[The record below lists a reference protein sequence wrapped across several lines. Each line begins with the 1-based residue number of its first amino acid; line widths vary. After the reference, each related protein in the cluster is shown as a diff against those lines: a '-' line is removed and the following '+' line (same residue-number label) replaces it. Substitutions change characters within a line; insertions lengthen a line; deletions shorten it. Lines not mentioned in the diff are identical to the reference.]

1 MIERLIEL
9 SIRHRG
15 VTIVAACLLALCGLF
30 AVATT
35 PMDAVPDLS
44 ENQVLVFTDWPG
56 HNPREID
63 EQVTYP
69 LSLHLQGIE
78 GVRVVR
84 GSSDAGFSLLHLIFE
99 EGIRFETCRAR
110 VQERLSLM
118 GDALPTGVTPRM
130 APDAIPTG
138 QIFWYT
144 VEGAGHDLGRLRDIQ
159 DWYLRP
165 QLSSVPGVAEVASV
179 GGFVREYV
187 VELDLAKLQTLG
199 LSPREICEAIEHS
212 QAVLGGNV
220 IHKGNAE
227 FLVHTASGFG
237 ARSDTNR
244 SPDEIQRQTLQDL
257 EAVLIPWWEGEA
269 PAEPTDDATARR
281 EPRPP
286 VGPRPPGRAML
297 LRDIARV
304 TMGPKPRRGVFEKDG
319 NEVVGGVIAM
329 RFGHNPLEVTRAI
342 RRKLTELRAGL
353 PPGVHIVP
361 CYDRTPLIE
370 GAVGTVTGTVIE
382 AMLGA
387 ALCVLLVLRHFRT
400 SFIIAATLPLAALM
414 SFVIMSA
421 LRGLGIVDIQTNI
434 MSLSGIAISIGVL
447 VDSSIVMAENA
458 MTHLRREFG
467 DRPVVGDVRPIVLA
481 ACRTV
486 GRPIFF
492 SVLIMVISFLPVF
505 ALGGI
510 DGKLFRPLAFTKT
523 FALIAVALLSVTL
536 VPALCTL
543 FIRGRLR
550 MESESWIVRSV
561 MEVYRPVLNFLL
573 DHPTVM
579 AWIISVT
586 FLLGVTPI
594 GHDGLFRVTL
604 LVALVGTGWI
614 VVGYKHD
621 ARASGPT
628 QSTDGPAPP
637 PSLSRWIRAFALRL
651 RSLGKKTNVVQK
663 PDHHGGKLGGVT
675 AETHHEISGGLTP
688 PRSSRRV
695 VWLDRFA
702 SIITQ
707 RSFALAYASGYC
719 GSLIVIALIAQQTM
733 TPLGTDLR
741 MPLDEGMVMDMP
753 ITVPRISV
761 TQSGDDLKARDML
774 LCRFPE
780 VQMVVGKAGRA
791 ESAFDPAPL
800 DMIETMVEFRS
811 REFWPKRKLRLEDAE
826 QQAREV
832 FAALL
837 AAKLLEAPADEAEQR
852 TLLSESVTA
861 ARTRCE
867 LGLREFAYARNQD
880 FQQRLARELIR
891 SAIEGLTQR
900 WERGGRCTR
909 PLQLGDLAL
918 VQESLSPHLGIHL
931 AMSLEE
937 DDLRTIAEH
946 AMKQLEE
953 NDLLIEKRE
962 GEAPAESRTV
972 AEHGSAGASPS
983 RNPVSWIA
991 SVLFGQ
997 NESTEFSELR
1007 TALQRVQ
1014 RAAWAEHLATL
1025 NRELFDRGTQS
1036 LTRLL
1041 AEEMLTRAESVDP
1054 RAEEWLQQIAKLRQ
1068 PLDGRA
1074 RLLPS
1079 REGQVTSVVESAR
1092 QVPRPPAVGAAHHG
1106 PGRHP
1111 PLPVLDPFPVLDD
1124 LLVEQTRRFA
1134 KSVFLWP
1141 CERDELAGFGGELD
1155 RALQMPGWANV
1166 WTRPIQN
1173 RVDMLATG
1181 VNTEIGVRVLGRS
1194 SEDVVSASEEIAAVL
1209 RNVPGAADVIAD
1221 PIRGKGY
1228 LEIIPQRERA
1238 AELGVDPRDLW
1249 HVIETALGGKPVATV
1264 LEGRERHDIRV
1275 RCVRDSARDEQSVRE
1290 LPVPRRWMR
1299 GQAPQNSKI
1308 SSSKLVAD
1316 AASVREQIPTV
1327 VSADASSVG
1336 HDDPGFV
1343 RLAEV
1348 ADVRI
1353 TEGPASIKSENGRLR
1368 NYVRLNVRNRSTFAF
1383 LADAKRAVAEQITL
1397 PEGTFV
1403 EWTGQ
1408 FEHAERTART
1418 LMIVTPIV
1426 IGLILLILWLTYHD
1440 WADTCLM
1447 MLAVPGAIAGGVLFQ
1462 WLFGFRWSVPVA
1474 VGYLACFGMA
1484 TSTGIIMLVYLR
1496 EALEKRG
1503 PLALLTEADLRAAV
1517 IEGAVHRL
1525 RPKLLTEG
1533 TTILGLA
1540 PMLWASGVGA
1550 EVIRPM
1556 AAPVLG
1562 GILIADEVIDLFL
1575 PVLFYWVR
1583 RYRWQRE
1590 RQAAGNLSCDTTEI
1604 ETSQRGEAATT

>member
-44 ENQVLVFTDWPG
+44 ENQVLVFTDWSG

-110 VQERLSLM
+110 VQERLTLL
-118 GDALPTGVTPRM
+118 GDALPNGVTPRL

-144 VEGAGHDLGRLRDIQ
+144 VEGPGHDLGRLRDIQ

-165 QLSSVPGVAEVASV
+165 QLSSVTGVAEVASV

-187 VELDLAKLQTLG
+187 VELDLTKLRSLG

-237 ARSDTNR
+237 ARSDSNR

-257 EAVLIPWWEGEA
+257 EAVLIPSRRDTEA
-269 PAEPTDDATARR
+269 D
-281 EPRPP
+281 
-286 VGPRPPGRAML
+286 RAL
-297 LRDIARV
+297 TLRDIARV
-304 TMGPKPRRGVFEKDG
+304 MMGPKPRRGVFEKDG

-329 RFGHNPLEVTRAI
+329 RFGHNPLAVTRAI

-370 GAVGTVTGTVIE
+370 GAIGTVTGTVIE

-414 SFVIMSA
+414 SFVIMSV
-421 LRGLGIVDIQTNI
+421 LRELGIVDIQTNI

-543 FIRGRLR
+543 CIRGRLR
-550 MESESWIVRSV
+550 TESESWIVRSV

-579 AWIISVT
+579 AWMISVT

-594 GHDGLFRVTL
+594 GHDGLFRATL
-604 LVALVGTGWI
+604 FFSLISTGWI
-614 VVGYKHD
+614 AVGRYKHE
-621 ARASGPT
+621 AQASGT
-628 QSTDGPAPP
+628 TPA
-637 PSLSRWIRAFALRL
+637 
-651 RSLGKKTNVVQK
+651 N
-663 PDHHGGKLGGVT
+663 
-675 AETHHEISGGLTP
+675 ETT
-688 PRSSRRV
+688 RR
-695 VWLDRFA
+695 
-702 SIITQ
+702 T
-707 RSFALAYASGYC
+707 LARASGYC
-719 GSLIVIALIAQQTM
+719 GSLVVIALIAQQTM
-733 TPLGTDLR
+733 QPLGTDLR

-791 ESAFDPAPL
+791 ESSFDPAPL
-800 DMIETMVEFRS
+800 DMIETMVEFRP
-811 REFWPKRKLRLEDAE
+811 RELWPKRKLRLDDSER
-826 QQAREV
+826 QSREV
-832 FAALL
+832 FTALL
-837 AAKLLEAPADEAEQR
+837 AAKLLEAPADEAERR

-880 FQQRLARELIR
+880 FQRRLARELIR
-891 SAIEGLTQR
+891 SAIERLTQR
-900 WERGGRCTR
+900 WERSGRFMR
-909 PLQLGDLAL
+909 PLQPGDLSL
-918 VQESLSPHLGIHL
+918 VQESLSPHLGTHL

-946 AMKQLEE
+946 ALRQLEE
-953 NDLLIEKRE
+953 NDLLVNETDGTPPRVSVWDSWSRSI
-962 GEAPAESRTV
+962 GE
-972 AEHGSAGASPS
+972 
-983 RNPVSWIA
+983 
-991 SVLFGQ
+991 LFGRS
-997 NESTEFSELR
+997 ETTEFSELR
-1007 TALQRVQ
+1007 SALLRIQ
-1014 RAAWAEHLATL
+1014 RAAWGEHVATL
-1025 NRELFDRGTQS
+1025 NRELFDRGTRS
-1036 LTRLL
+1036 FTRLL
-1041 AEEMLTRAESVDP
+1041 AEEMFVRAESVDP
-1054 RAEEWLQQIAKLRQ
+1054 RVDEWLEQITLVRQ
-1068 PLDGRA
+1068 PKRIQDDKQS
-1074 RLLPS
+1074 P
-1079 REGQVTSVVESAR
+1079 
-1092 QVPRPPAVGAAHHG
+1092 PRSPEAAHHG
-1106 PGRHP
+1106 TGRHP
-1111 PLPVLDPFPVLDD
+1111 PLPVLDPFPVLET
-1124 LLVEQTRRFA
+1124 LLTDETERFA

-1141 CERDELAGFGGELD
+1141 CEREELAGFGGELD
-1155 RALQMPGWANV
+1155 RALQMPGWTNV

-1228 LEIIPQRERA
+1228 LEIIPKRDRA

-1264 LEGRERHDIRV
+1264 LEGRERHDVRV
-1275 RCVRDSARDEQSVRE
+1275 RCLRDTARDEQSVRA
-1290 LPVPRRWMR
+1290 LPVPCRWH
-1299 GQAPQNSKI
+1299 GVP
-1308 SSSKLVAD
+1308 
-1316 AASVREQIPTV
+1316 
-1327 VSADASSVG
+1327 
-1336 HDDPGFV
+1336 DPGLGHFV

-1348 ADVRI
+1348 ADVQI
-1353 TEGPASIKSENGRLR
+1353 TEGPATIKSENGRLR

-1418 LMIVTPIV
+1418 LMFVTPIV

-1517 IEGAVHRL
+1517 LEGAVHRL

-1562 GILIADEVIDLFL
+1562 GILVADEVIDLFL

-1583 RYRWQRE
+1583 RRRWQRE
-1590 RQAAGNLSCDTTEI
+1590 REAASNLNSETTEI
-1604 ETSQRGEAATT
+1604 TTN